1 MNRLKKYASLLLA
14 LVMALALAV
23 PAMAGENETPEAP
36 EIPETPVRI
45 TAPSNKRTYEVF
57 QIFTGKLEDGILSN
71 VKWGQNGTGTVG
83 QGVDAATL
91 EALEAV
97 TTGKGDSEK
106 LAVIE
111 QYVNLES
118 EAIGEISGGSSL
130 DVAPGYYL
138 IKDMGEVAEGE
149 SYSLY
154 VVQLVGDVTITPK
167 TSDTTLEKG
176 VKDVNDSEADS
187 ESDYQESAD
196 YDIGDD
202 VPYQLKATLGE
213 RISDYETYKLVFTD
227 TMDKGLTYNNDAK
240 VYIKNESDAK
250 PREVTN
256 SFIITSAENGDGTT
270 TLTVSIDDA
279 KAAPVSAGNKAVIT
293 VEYTAKLN
301 EDAVVGGAGNVNK
314 ATLEYSND
322 PNWDGNG
329 NPPTG
334 TTPEEVAVVFT
345 LKTIVN
351 KVEKNPNYDPN
362 VEGSEEFIPLK
373 GAGFTLYKKDASG
386 EYIQVGEEVK
396 GEEMTQFVFS
406 GLDDGDYMLKETT
419 TPVGYNTIEDIYF
432 TITAEH
438 TVEGLTT
445 LEGTNAEN
453 GNVFTG
459 ELTAGSLTTNVENN
473 KGATLPET
481 GGIGT
486 TIFYALGGLLTVG
499 AVVLLVTKKR
509 MSADEK

>member
-71 VKWGQNGTGTVG
+71 VKWGQNGTGNVG
-83 QGVDAATL
+83 DAVDAATL

-97 TTGKGDSEK
+97 TSGADTEK

-111 QYVNLES
+111 TYVNLKS
-118 EAIGEISGGSSL
+118 EAIGEISNGGYL
-130 DVAPGYYL
+130 DVEPGYYL
-138 IKDMGEVAEGE
+138 IKDMGEVGEGE

-154 VVQLVGDVTITPK
+154 VVQLVGNVTITPK

-176 VKDVNDSEADS
+176 VKDKNDSTGKETG
-187 ESDYQESAD
+187 YQDSAD
-196 YDIGDD
+196 YDIGDEI
-202 VPYQLKATLGE
+202 PYQLKATLGE
-213 RISDYETYKLVFTD
+213 RVSDYDTYKLVFTD
-227 TMDKGLTYNNDAK
+227 TMDKSLTYNKDAK
-240 VYIKNESDAK
+240 VYIKNENEAE
-250 PREVTN
+250 PREVTD
-256 SFIITSAENGDGTT
+256 SFSITSAENADGTT

-293 VEYTAKLN
+293 VEYTATLN
-301 EDAVVGGAGNVNK
+301 EEAVPGGAGNVNK

-373 GAGFTLYKKDASG
+373 GAGFTLYKKDVSG

>member
-1 MNRLKKYASLLLA
+1 
-14 LVMALALAV
+14 
-23 PAMAGENETPEAP
+23 
-36 EIPETPVRI
+36 
-45 TAPSNKRTYEVF
+45 
-57 QIFTGKLEDGILSN
+57 
-71 VKWGQNGTGTVG
+71 
-83 QGVDAATL
+83 
-91 EALEAV
+91 
-97 TTGKGDSEK
+97 
-106 LAVIE
+106 
-111 QYVNLES
+111 
-118 EAIGEISGGSSL
+118 
-130 DVAPGYYL
+130 
-138 IKDMGEVAEGE
+138 
-149 SYSLY
+149 
-154 VVQLVGDVTITPK
+154 
-167 TSDTTLEKG
+167 
-176 VKDVNDSEADS
+176 
-187 ESDYQESAD
+187 
-196 YDIGDD
+196 
-202 VPYQLKATLGE
+202 
-213 RISDYETYKLVFTD
+213 
-227 TMDKGLTYNNDAK
+227 MDKSLTYNKDAK
-240 VYIKNESDAK
+240 VYIKNENEAE
-250 PREVTN
+250 PREVTD
-256 SFIITSAENGDGTT
+256 SFSITSAENADGTT

-293 VEYTAKLN
+293 VEYTATLN
-301 EDAVVGGAGNVNK
+301 EEAVPGGAGNVNK

-373 GAGFTLYKKDASG
+373 GAGFTLYKKDVSG